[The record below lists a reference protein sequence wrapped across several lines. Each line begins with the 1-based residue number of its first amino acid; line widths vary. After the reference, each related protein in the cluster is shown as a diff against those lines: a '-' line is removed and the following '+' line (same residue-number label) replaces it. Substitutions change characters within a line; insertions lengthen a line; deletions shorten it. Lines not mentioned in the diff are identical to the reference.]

1 MEGKPPGED
10 FGPGSPGYGPGGP
23 PPDHEESEGP
33 QTPAPD
39 PAGPQSPA
47 PGPPS
52 PPSPGPQSPAPGA
65 PPPAEPESPAPG
77 APPTSPPAGPQSP
90 SPGYAPPERAS
101 GYPPPAPP
109 PGYAPPGPESPG
121 APTYGGP
128 VPPGGWQQPMASP
141 ASQPRGQLASWG
153 SRAGAYLIDGLVLLV
168 PGVILWVLIVGSAV
182 GLSGGDDDVALGAAI
197 GLSILWLLAFGV
209 IALLYAPVLM
219 MREGARNGQT
229 WGKQAVDIR
238 AVRDNGQPF
247 TFGSAALRDVVL
259 KNIAVGIASTIIPVI
274 PWFLNFFWPLWDDE
288 NRALHDMAASTHVVK
303 A

>member
-1 MEGKPPGED
+1 
-10 FGPGSPGYGPGGP
+10 
-23 PPDHEESEGP
+23 
-33 QTPAPD
+33 
-39 PAGPQSPA
+39 
-47 PGPPS
+47 
-52 PPSPGPQSPAPGA
+52 
-65 PPPAEPESPAPG
+65 
-77 APPTSPPAGPQSP
+77 
-90 SPGYAPPERAS
+90 
-101 GYPPPAPP
+101 
-109 PGYAPPGPESPG
+109 
-121 APTYGGP
+121 

-141 ASQPRGQLASWG
+141 AFQPQGQLASWG
-153 SRAGAYLIDGLVLLV
+153 SRAGAYLIDGLVLFV
-168 PGVILWVLIVGSAV
+168 PGILLFVLIVGSAV
-182 GLSGGDDDVALGAAI
+182 GLSGGDDDVAVGAAI

-247 TFGSAALRDVVL
+247 TFGSAALRDVLL
-259 KNIAVGIASTIIPVI
+259 KNIAVGIASSIIPLI